1 MRLVPRLTLYLLVPI
16 GLVFALDTALNLR
29 ADLALLDADTRRDT
43 GLLARE
49 LAIAVGEVWQESG
62 EQAASRLAERWDELT
77 AGVEGRLVFLD
88 APPGAPD
95 APEVAIAASRFGAS
109 DRPVQ
114 VRSLRGGEPRLFTYM
129 RIDAP
134 GGRPAAL
141 EVSEPLRFEETHVA
155 ERIPP
160 KLATAAIMVLL
171 CGIVA
176 WWVGQRVVGRPV
188 EQLIAKAQRIGAGD
202 FTGPLRIPGHG
213 ELAALAGA
221 LDRTAEMLAESG
233 RRLAAE
239 SDARIEALEQL
250 RHADRLTTVGKLA
263 AGIAHE
269 LGTPLNVV
277 SGRAQMMATGETE
290 GPEDVL
296 HSARVIREQAERMA
310 QIVRQLLDFARL
322 RTGERKA
329 TEVGRLARD
338 AIGLLSSFAGRHG
351 VRLIGLPAD
360 EQLTVRADADQIQ
373 QALTNLIVNAVQA
386 SPRGSEVAV
395 RVFARRCDAADGSAR
410 AATRYAAIEVADEG
424 TGISAEQMP
433 TIFDP
438 FFTTKPAGEGTGL
451 GLSVVLGIVEE
462 HGGRVEVASEP
473 GRGSRFTLLLPAEDA

>member
-43 GLLARE
+43 SLLARE

-62 EQAASRLAERWDELT
+62 ERAAFELAERWDELT
-77 AGVEGRLVFLD
+77 AGVEGRIVFLD
-88 APPGAPD
+88 APPSTPD
-95 APEVAIAASRFGAS
+95 GPEVAISPSRLG
-109 DRPVQ
+109 DRVTQ
-114 VRSLRGGEPRLFTYM
+114 VRSLRGDEPRLFTYT

-134 GGRPAAL
+134 GGRAAAL

-155 ERIPP
+155 ERIPL
-160 KLATAAIMVLL
+160 KLATAAAMVLL

-188 EQLIAKAQRIGAGD
+188 QQLIAKAQRIGSGD
-202 FTGPLRIPGHG
+202 FTGPLGIRGHG
-213 ELAALAGA
+213 ELPDLAAA

-239 SDARIEALEQL
+239 SDARIAALEQL

-277 SGRAQMMATGETE
+277 SGRAQMMVTGETE
-290 GPEDVL
+290 GPEDVI
-296 HSARVIREQAERMA
+296 HSARVIREQAERMT

-338 AIGLLSSFAGRHG
+338 AIELLSSFASRHG
-351 VRLIGLPAD
+351 VRLTCLPV
-360 EQLTVRADADQIQ
+360 EGRLTARVDADKIQ

-395 RVFARRCDAADGSAR
+395 RVFTREGDAAEH
-410 AATRYAAIEVADEG
+410 AATRYSAIEVADEG
-424 TGISAEQMP
+424 TGISAEQLP
-433 TIFDP
+433 TVFDP

-462 HGGRVEVASEP
+462 HGGRIEVASEP
-473 GRGSRFTLLLPAEDA
+473 GRGSRFTVLLPAEDA